1 MGRLVRF
8 IGLASVLVVGMACAG
23 EVEEESTSG
32 GGSPSAP
39 SISPVEVSLK
49 PPVLTQIDSFSNVLR
64 LTWETPSTCDE
75 IEGERRTATSPFE
88 VIFTVPGSD
97 SVFVDGEAI
106 EDKTYT
112 YRLRCRRS
120 FSISAYSNEM
130 TANPA
135 DG

>member
-1 MGRLVRF
+1 MGRLALLV
-8 IGLASVLVVGMACAG
+8 GLASVLGIACAG
-23 EVEEESTSG
+23 EVEEEITG
-32 GGSPSAP
+32 GPSAAP
-39 SISPVEVSLK
+39 SFSPVEVSLK

-64 LTWETPSTCDE
+64 LSWEAPSACDE
-75 IEGERRTATSPFE
+75 IEGERRTATTPFE
-88 VIFTVPGSD
+88 VIFTVPGTD
-97 SVFVDGEAI
+97 TVFVDGEAI

-120 FSISAYSNEM
+120 FSISDYSNEM